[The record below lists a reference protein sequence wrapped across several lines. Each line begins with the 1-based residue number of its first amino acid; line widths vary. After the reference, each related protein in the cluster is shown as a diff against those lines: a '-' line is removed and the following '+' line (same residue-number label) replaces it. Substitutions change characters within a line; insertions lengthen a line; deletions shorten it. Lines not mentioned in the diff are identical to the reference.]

1 MKITRID
8 YQTVNCIITEED
20 LDEQGLRLEDLLTKK
35 EDAMD
40 FLKLILTRAS
50 EEVGYHPVGNMTSM
64 QAIMLSDGTISLT
77 ISENPAG
84 NLRDALEMITERL
97 GVHLPERILKEIGDA
112 PEEERIDR
120 LKDFV
125 ANFKDFTEMFKQMID
140 HQKALS
146 DAQETDTKSKRK
158 RGKHA
163 LLDESKRLLFHEYV
177 FAFDSMHDVIRFAHK
192 IPESVKVLSALY
204 RDDKGVYHLILTLGE
219 EAELVFASMFTIGY
233 EYGDYVTTAPRE
245 ILYIREHMDI
255 VIEEDALS
263 KLRKVSL

>member
-84 NLRDALEMITERL
+84 NLRDALQMITERL

-112 PEEERIDR
+112 PEEERINR

-140 HQKALS
+140 NQKARN
-146 DAQETDTKSKRK
+146 DAQKTAEKGGRK
-158 RGKHA
+158 KHA
-163 LLDESKRLLFHEYV
+163 LLDDSKRLLFHEYV
-177 FAFDSMHDVIRFAHK
+177 FAFDSMHDVIRFAHR

-204 RDDKGVYHLILTLGE
+204 RDSNGSYHLILTLGD

-233 EYGDYVTTAPRE
+233 EYGDYITTSERE
-245 ILYIREHMDI
+245 ILYIREHMDV
-255 VIEEDALS
+255 VIAEDALN